1 MDRECIRCRTLRHV
15 KLGIK
20 VRLPGGKKLRS
31 RIPLVLVVALCAGG
45 AVVALSGKTP
55 SAGTDFV
62 PAGHWFYDSETQ
74 SALHIDGS
82 TAQIDSAGQV
92 PGRPGSQVLQGDTSG
107 YVVGQDG
114 GITMFDQSTLA
125 AQPPQPA
132 PDDERGLAIEAAG
145 GPYLAYRNAGKIA
158 RLGGAVQL
166 IDVEGPFGDPV
177 ATADGTLWLNRTDT
191 GQLCRL
197 RKDDSSVSCPAS
209 AQPGDTGGMTLVGGK
224 PVFVNTHDR
233 TLRTVGDDGEG
244 AAVPLDVP
252 VSAATRPAAADVR
265 GRIAL
270 FDPESK
276 RLYLVDPA
284 GFDPAKQRERPISAQ
299 LPPGDYDG
307 PASTGDVVALVDKA
321 GDKLLTYDH
330 TGAARDA
337 KPIPP
342 EPGTPRLVQGGDA
355 RVYVEGDQGRHVL
368 VLDHDGR
375 VSDVP
380 AAGRPAATSPPPS
393 PPPPETPVVGSSPPA
408 PPQQPERTVVRTERP
423 KPAPTPKSTPKP
435 PPAPPPT
442 VAASP
447 PSAPTQ
453 VSAKAGDGSATVSWG
468 AAAANG
474 SPVTAYKVTW
484 SGGSSGSVTMIASA
498 RSTTVQG
505 LANRKA
511 YTFTVKAVNEV
522 GDGPGASSGSVTPVG
537 TEKLTL
543 SRGGKC
549 DAEWDRDGCAKMRVV
564 LSGFAP
570 NAHFDIYPHS
580 TDSGYDNEGHGVET
594 DSSGRASF
602 SAFDYFGVGHTVWVT
617 TTSDGATITSNRLK
631 WTGG

>member
-549 DAEWDRDGCAKMRVV
+549 DAQWDREGCAKMHVV